1 MPSIEF
7 NENLINVLAMNA
19 QNNLQTDKALPNQV
33 LLNTKPDM
41 RMHVDQRKIRTNQ
54 APNA

>member
-19 QNNLQTDKALPNQV
+19 RNNLQTDKALPNQV

-41 RMHVDQRKIRTNQ
+41 RMYVDQRKIRTNQ